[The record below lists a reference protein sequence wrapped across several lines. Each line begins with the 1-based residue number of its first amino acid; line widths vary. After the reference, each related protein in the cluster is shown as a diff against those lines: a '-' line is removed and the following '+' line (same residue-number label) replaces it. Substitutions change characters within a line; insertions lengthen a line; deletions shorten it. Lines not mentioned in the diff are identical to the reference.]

1 MTVVT
6 HIRIFMNKNRV
17 TSKIGS
23 WYGMAALGLFAL
35 GLNVEAALPT
45 PAAPSSGAPVG
56 NWLNL
61 IKGYSK
67 DAGLVLGLV
76 IATAAFLWIAWI
88 TIAKFNEAR
97 NGRAEW
103 GEVGLT
109 AVVAAGVMVF
119 ISYLL
124 TEASTTI
131 A

>member
-1 MTVVT
+1 MYKPLKHCYHALTVAV
-6 HIRIFMNKNRV
+6 
-17 TSKIGS
+17 
-23 WYGMAALGLFAL
+23 GLL
-35 GLNVEAALPT
+35 SLDVQAALPT
-45 PAAPSSGAPVG
+45 PVAPSTAPAAG
-56 NWLNL
+56 NWLEL

-67 DAGLVLGLV
+67 DAGLVIGLV

-109 AVVAAGVMVF
+109 GVVAAGVMVF

-131 A
+131 V

>member
-1 MTVVT
+1 MKKT
-6 HIRIFMNKNRV
+6 INKIA
-17 TSKIGS
+17 TLYTTAGITLLLLSLS
-23 WYGMAALGLFAL
+23 T
-35 GLNVEAALPT
+35 EAALPT
-45 PAAPSSGAPVG
+45 AFAPSNGAPAG
-56 NWLNL
+56 DWLKL
-61 IKGYSK
+61 IKGYGK
-67 DAGLVLGLV
+67 DAGLVLGLI

-109 AVVAAGVMVF
+109 AVIAAGVMVF

>member
-1 MTVVT
+1 MAV
-6 HIRIFMNKNRV
+6 
-17 TSKIGS
+17 SKITLVYRLVGG
-23 WYGMAALGLFAL
+23 YLLLMGFKAQ
-35 GLNVEAALPT
+35 AALPT
-45 PAAPSSGAPVG
+45 PTAPSTGAPAG

-76 IATAAFLWIAWI
+76 IATAAFLWISWI
-88 TIAKFNEAR
+88 TVAKFNEAR

-109 AVVAAGVMVF
+109 AVIAAGVMVF